1 MGQEQGKQN
10 NNQDPNQN
18 NSNNNNTN
26 KTNEDITKANM
37 MNRWA
42 NFSMPPSDNTQNNNN
57 NTNNNNINNNDNDI
71 INNQINEEKKEYKEM
86 KKEVKNEEENRPKL
100 SFITLKNPEKTAL
113 KTSEGINEKEE
124 QKKYKFYRLN
134 DEEDESEP
142 KKEINLI
149 EFDEEEQK
157 DNKKEE
163 PPKFKLEILNKNPQ
177 NENKTESEIK
187 KESDNI
193 KIENKEEKKETIIPQ
208 NINFQNPIN
217 EEKPKEEKKK
227 NIDFENVVIEKVFQI
242 SLDSENKK
250 NYVFLEMYCAQILSF
265 GKPNVFR
272 LENLDEILL
281 SIINDTPYKNNII
294 NYLLKSYHRAY
305 EMIEVRFKKD
315 LGPKFSEVR
324 RVIATYLG
332 QIITSPENFSLNIN
346 RDEIKKNLNEY
357 FNISEEEELFFLLG
371 DFINNCGNDK
381 EALSSVFDY
390 LFEIIHIQN
399 IDNQTFFKNNNIR
412 KNIKLLTLIFEK
424 YPIVRNVFME
434 NEQFNPK
441 DINGRLLMGVSY
453 LGPLLS
459 MIPWES
465 PAEQIK
471 NAFGRNIIN
480 ENDINVKSYSSKLNS
495 LIDDLSKL
503 VQFLIEENEDLCFL
517 YFYNIVNYNVEW
529 NKMQP
534 NIMISST
541 SGFLMNLFM
550 VLSKLFFNQC
560 LKEIQNFNLKDSN
573 FIIDVV
579 KLIDFKFIFN
589 DNNIHFSKFDLID
602 SEISKKFIEDNKK
615 ESEEKKYTRITK
627 MFFLIHCIYSY
638 FIQHLSK
645 AYLKTVQRLQDN
657 YKTFGINNEQTK
669 ELFITKKCLDIYIR
683 SDKFT
688 EAIMVFNRISNVF
701 LMSLNINDF
710 QNLKDFNKDFYNL
723 IDGKSNITLSSIP
736 EILISNLIESCNL
749 LRQFSANLYFQNLD
763 LVTDIV
769 YFALIYSSRLDLIHN
784 PHLRSQIFDIL
795 LYTFLLNDYEKK
807 ENHIQSAHNR
817 LLKDEFVK
825 KKMILCVMRV
835 FVDAERL
842 GTSNQYYE
850 RFAVRNKVLTLIN
863 NVFKSHQDIF
873 KEQILSYANDYSED
887 ATKMLNMLMSDVTFL
902 IDEVI
907 QKLTDIK
914 LYQDKKDDK
923 ENWDKLDEETKQ
935 LEENKFNE
943 NDRLLKPSSGLLNSS
958 LDFLVIICNCLQ
970 KYFMNLKLAE
980 KLAYLVNY
988 CLDEFTSKSKQL
1000 KVKNK
1005 LDYNFNPSF
1014 ILTSLIKIYVA
1025 FREYEEFI
1033 EYVVTDQRS
1042 YKYDNF
1048 LTAIQI
1054 IKSKSKAK
1062 LDYETSEY
1070 FDDFVNKQLK
1080 EAELLAESKKINYDD
1095 CPEEF
1100 LDPITDEIMEDPVIL
1115 PSSNMTCDRQTIE
1128 TQLLSNPI
1136 DPYTRSSLTKE
1147 MLIPNKEL
1155 KERIDKYKKE
1165 KMALKEK
1172 NKK

>member
-1 MGQEQGKQN
+1 
-10 NNQDPNQN
+10 
-18 NSNNNNTN
+18 
-26 KTNEDITKANM
+26 
-37 MNRWA
+37 
-42 NFSMPPSDNTQNNNN
+42 
-57 NTNNNNINNNDNDI
+57 
-71 INNQINEEKKEYKEM
+71 
-86 KKEVKNEEENRPKL
+86 
-100 SFITLKNPEKTAL
+100 
-113 KTSEGINEKEE
+113 
-124 QKKYKFYRLN
+124 
-134 DEEDESEP
+134 
-142 KKEINLI
+142 
-149 EFDEEEQK
+149 
-157 DNKKEE
+157 
-163 PPKFKLEILNKNPQ
+163 
-177 NENKTESEIK
+177 
-187 KESDNI
+187 
-193 KIENKEEKKETIIPQ
+193 
-208 NINFQNPIN
+208 
-217 EEKPKEEKKK
+217 
-227 NIDFENVVIEKVFQI
+227 
-242 SLDSENKK
+242 
-250 NYVFLEMYCAQILSF
+250 
-265 GKPNVFR
+265 
-272 LENLDEILL
+272 
-281 SIINDTPYKNNII
+281 
-294 NYLLKSYHRAY
+294 
-305 EMIEVRFKKD
+305 MI
-315 LGPKFSEVR
+315 
-324 RVIATYLG
+324 A
-332 QIITSPENFSLNIN
+332 
-346 RDEIKKNLNEY
+346 
-357 FNISEEEELFFLLG
+357 
-371 DFINNCGNDK
+371 
-381 EALSSVFDY
+381 
-390 LFEIIHIQN
+390 
-399 IDNQTFFKNNNIR
+399 
-412 KNIKLLTLIFEK
+412 
-424 YPIVRNVFME
+424 
-434 NEQFNPK
+434 
-441 DINGRLLMGVSY
+441 
-453 LGPLLS
+453 
-459 MIPWES
+459 
-465 PAEQIK
+465 
-471 NAFGRNIIN
+471 
-480 ENDINVKSYSSKLNS
+480 
-495 LIDDLSKL
+495 
-503 VQFLIEENEDLCFL
+503 
-517 YFYNIVNYNVEW
+517 
-529 NKMQP
+529 
-534 NIMISST
+534 
-541 SGFLMNLFM
+541 
-550 VLSKLFFNQC
+550 
-560 LKEIQNFNLKDSN
+560 
-573 FIIDVV
+573 
-579 KLIDFKFIFN
+579 
-589 DNNIHFSKFDLID
+589 
-602 SEISKKFIEDNKK
+602 
-615 ESEEKKYTRITK
+615 
-627 MFFLIHCIYSY
+627 
-638 FIQHLSK
+638 
-645 AYLKTVQRLQDN
+645 
-657 YKTFGINNEQTK
+657 
-669 ELFITKKCLDIYIR
+669 
-683 SDKFT
+683 
-688 EAIMVFNRISNVF
+688 
-701 LMSLNINDF
+701 
-710 QNLKDFNKDFYNL
+710 
-723 IDGKSNITLSSIP
+723 
-736 EILISNLIESCNL
+736 
-749 LRQFSANLYFQNLD
+749 
-763 LVTDIV
+763 
-769 YFALIYSSRLDLIHN
+769 
-784 PHLRSQIFDIL
+784 
-795 LYTFLLNDYEKK
+795 
-807 ENHIQSAHNR
+807 
-817 LLKDEFVK
+817 
-825 KKMILCVMRV
+825 CVMRV

-873 KEQILSYANDYSED
+873 KEQIVSYSNEHSED

>member
-1 MGQEQGKQN
+1 MGQNYGKQS
-10 NNQDPNQN
+10 QEPNS
-18 NSNNNNTN
+18 NSNDNNNNNN
-26 KTNEDITKANM
+26 KKSAEDITKERM

-42 NFSMPPSDNTQNNNN
+42 NFSGSTSNNENNNN
-57 NTNNNNINNNDNDI
+57 NDTNINNES
-71 INNQINEEKKEYKEM
+71 NNQIKNIKEEKKE
-86 KKEVKNEEENRPKL
+86 NNDDRPKL
-100 SFITLKNPEKTAL
+100 SFLPFKTAETTSL
-113 KTSEGINEKEE
+113 KTKDEINDNNNKEG
-124 QKKYKFYRLN
+124 QKYKFIKLN
-134 DEEDESEP
+134 EEPE

-149 EFDEEEQK
+149 QFDEPEEK
-157 DNKKEE
+157 KENESNKFKLSELTLIKNPNENKEEEKKEE
-163 PPKFKLEILNKNPQ
+163 
-177 NENKTESEIK
+177 K
-187 KESDNI
+187 KDEKKIIPNTTNNDN
-193 KIENKEEKKETIIPQ
+193 NKEEKKE
-208 NINFQNPIN
+208 
-217 EEKPKEEKKK
+217 EKKK
-227 NIDFENVVIEKVFQI
+227 EIDFENVVVEKVFQI
-242 SLDSENKK
+242 TLNSENKK
-250 NYVFLEMYCAQILSF
+250 NYIFLEMYCAQILSF

-272 LENLDEILL
+272 LENLDDIIL
-281 SIINDTPYKNNII
+281 SVINDTSYKKDII
-294 NYLLKSYHRAY
+294 NYLLKSYHRAF
-305 EMIEVRFKKD
+305 EMIEIRFKKD

-332 QIITSPENFSLNIN
+332 QIITSPDNFSINLNRN
-346 RDEIKKNLNEY
+346 EVKKNLNDY
-357 FNISEEEELFFLLG
+357 FSNTEEEELFFLLG

-381 EALSSVFDY
+381 NSLSSVFDY
-390 LFEIIHIQN
+390 LFEIIHTQN
-399 IDNQTFFKNNNIR
+399 VDNQTFFKHNNIR
-412 KNIKLLTLIFEK
+412 KNIRLLILIFEK
-424 YPIVRNVFME
+424 YPSVKSVFLE
-434 NEQFNPK
+434 NKQFNPK
-441 DINGRLLMGVSY
+441 NINGKTLMGVS
-453 LGPLLS
+453 LFGPFLS

-465 PAEQIK
+465 TVEQIK
-471 NAFGRNIIN
+471 SSFNRNLV
-480 ENDINVKSYSSKLNS
+480 NDNDPNIKSYSSKLNS
-495 LIDDLSKL
+495 LIDDISKL
-503 VQFLIEENEDLCFL
+503 FQFLIEDNEKLTFEFL
-517 YFYNIVNYNVEW
+517 YNIVNLNVEW
-529 NKMQP
+529 IKMQP
-534 NIMISST
+534 NILISST
-541 SGFLMNLFM
+541 NGFLMNLFL
-550 VLSKLFFNQC
+550 VLIKLFFNEC
-560 LKEIQNFNLKDSN
+560 VKEIKDFNFKNSN
-573 FIIDVV
+573 FIIDIV
-579 KLIDFKFIFN
+579 KLIDYKFIYN
-589 DNNIHFSKFDLID
+589 DDCIHFSKFDLID
-602 SEISKKFIEDNKK
+602 SDKSKEFR
-615 ESEEKKYTRITK
+615 EEKKNESKEINYSKITK
-627 MFFLIHCIYSY
+627 MFFLIHCVYNY
-638 FIQHLSK
+638 FIQHLNK
-645 AYLKTVQRLQDN
+645 AYLNTIQRLETS
-657 YKTFGINNEQTK
+657 YKSFGLNNEQTK
-669 ELFITKKCLDIYIR
+669 ELFITKKCLDIYLR
-683 SDKFT
+683 NDKFT
-688 EAIMVFNRISNVF
+688 ESILVFNRITNLF
-701 LMSLNINDF
+701 LMSLNIPN
-710 QNLKDFNKDFYNL
+710 FNNIKEFKIELYNIL
-723 IDGKSNITLSSIP
+723 EGKSNITLSSMP
-736 EILISNLIESCNL
+736 EMLISNEIESCTL
-749 LRQFSANLYFQNLD
+749 IRQFSAHLFFQNLD
-763 LVTDIV
+763 LVNDII

-795 LYTFLLNDYEKK
+795 LYTFLLNDYEKR

-817 LLKDEFVK
+817 LLKDQFVK
-825 KKMILCVMRV
+825 KNMIACVMRV

-873 KEQILSYANDYSED
+873 KEQIVSYSNEHSED

-1070 FDDFVNKQLK
+1070 FDNFVNKQLK

-1165 KMALKEK
+1165 KMTLKEK
-1172 NKK
+1172 NK